1 MLKVLVWLFILVFVA
16 PVVLP
21 LLVAGAVL
29 FLALLPVLLLC
40 VGVKAVVAIALFPFK
55 LLCLC

>member
-1 MLKVLVWLFILVFVA
+1 MLKFLFWVFILVFVA

-21 LLVAGAVL
+21 LLLAAGVM
-29 FLALLPVLLLC
+29 FLVLLPILLICL
-40 VGVKAVVAIALFPFK
+40 GVKAVVALALLPFK